1 MPRMLTD
8 KVAVVTGGAMGNGE
22 GIARVMA
29 AEGAVVC
36 LWDVS
41 ATVFDTARSI
51 EAAGGRS
58 WAVRVDISDGLGVE
72 AAAAEVFERHGRAD
86 ILVNNAAI
94 APEALFIDMTP
105 EMRERVW
112 RVNVGGTMN
121 CTHALLP
128 PMIRQRYGKIVT
140 VSSVTGP
147 LSAIPGLTMY
157 AATKGAL
164 LGFTR
169 NLAIEVAQYGINV
182 NAILPGTI
190 DTPLFR
196 GSFGLDGPDVAA
208 NEAKKAAIGAPIPWG
223 RVGTMAE
230 IGGVAA
236 FLASEWSDYVTGTE
250 IVVDGGNRLVEWGE
264 HPAH

>member
-1 MPRMLTD
+1 MAQMLTG
-8 KVAVVTGGAMGNGE
+8 KVAVVTGAAMGNGE

-29 AEGAVVC
+29 GEGATVC
-36 LWDVS
+36 LWDIDAS
-41 ATVFDTARSI
+41 VFATARSI
-51 EAAGGRS
+51 EAAGGRA
-58 WAVRVDISDGLGVE
+58 WAVQVDIGDEPGVE
-72 AAAAEVFERHGRAD
+72 AAAVAVLERHGAAD

-94 APEALFIDMTP
+94 APEVLFVDMTT
-105 EMRERVW
+105 EMRDRVW

-121 CTHALLP
+121 CTRALLP
-128 PMIRQRYGKIVT
+128 AMIRRRHGKIIT

-196 GSFGLDGPDVAA
+196 RSFDLHGPDAEERMAA
-208 NEAKKAAIGAPIPWG
+208 LGRPIPWG

-236 FLASEWSDYVTGTE
+236 FLASAWSDYVTGTE

>member
-1 MPRMLTD
+1 MARMLTD

-29 AEGAVVC
+29 SEGAIVC
-36 LWDVS
+36 LWDID
-41 ATVFDTARSI
+41 ATVFETARSI
-51 EAAGGRS
+51 EAAGGRA
-58 WAVRVDISDGLGVE
+58 WGVRVDISDGPGVV
-72 AAAAEVFERHGRAD
+72 AAAGEVFERHGAAD

-94 APEALFIDMTP
+94 APEALFVDMTV

-112 RVNVGGTMN
+112 RVNVGGAMN

-128 PMIRQRYGKIVT
+128 AMIRQRHGKIII

-182 NAILPGTI
+182 NTILPGTI

-196 GSFGLDGPDVAA
+196 RSFDLLGPDA
-208 NEAKKAAIGAPIPWG
+208 EEKKAAIGAPIPWG

-236 FLASEWSDYVTGTE
+236 FLASGWSDYVTGTE

-264 HPAH
+264 HPVH

>member
-1 MPRMLTD
+1 MLTD
-8 KVAVVTGGAMGNGE
+8 RVAVVTGGAMGNGE

-29 AEGAVVC
+29 GEGAIVC
-36 LWDVS
+36 LWDIDAS
-41 ATVFDTARSI
+41 VFGTARSI
-51 EAAGGRS
+51 EAAGGRA
-58 WAVRVDISDGLGVE
+58 WAVRVDISDGSGVE
-72 AAAAEVFERHGRAD
+72 AAAAEVLERHGAAD

-94 APEALFIDMTP
+94 APEALFVDMTA

-128 PMIRQRYGKIVT
+128 AMIRQRRGKIIT

-157 AATKGAL
+157 ATTKGAL

-182 NAILPGTI
+182 NTILPGTI

-196 GSFGLDGPDVAA
+196 RSFGLRGARRR
-208 NEAKKAAIGAPIPWG
+208 EKKAAIGAPIPWG